1 MCMHYISYWGGRNHI
16 TFLGDSRIRQ
26 LFFDFVNL
34 LGYEE
39 MKPRKA
45 HEDIHFK
52 DDQISAR
59 VVRFCC
65 SISNPKSLY
74 STDSKCALYREKD

>member
-26 LFFDFVNL
+26 LYFDFVNL
-34 LGYEE
+34 LGYKE

-45 HEDIHFK
+45 HENIQFK
-52 DDQISAR
+52 DEQISAR
-59 VVRFCC
+59 VVSSGPEILLPFFCTFNVC
-65 SISNPKSLY
+65 RQYL
-74 STDSKCALYREKD
+74 EF